1 MSQIV
6 KKRKKGRP
14 SKADLAKR
22 AVETAAEIETRRSI
36 RRRNVRYNIDFDDY
50 EDFDFDDDDDEEV
63 ERRREKK
70 LKLVLKLNNT
80 KPERKQRS
88 NARVNHAPPE
98 SAVSGSSSE
107 YYEEGN
113 KPFKK
118 RKIDGC
124 DEVNNLVHD
133 NDDEGND
140 GEDEIDD
147 DDDEQ
152 ERGQKGDS
160 KAVNSAPET
169 PSDQPSGVPLP
180 DKKVLEL
187 ILDKLQKKD
196 TYGVY
201 AEPVDPEE
209 LPDYHDVIEHP
220 MDFSTVRKKL
230 SNGSYS
236 TLEQFESDVF
246 LICSNAMQYNAPE
259 TIYHKQARSIQE
271 LATKKF
277 QRLRI
282 EYERSEKELK
292 SEQKMRSSSIF
303 KKPVKKPISHVIQ
316 EPVGSDFSSGAT
328 LATAGD
334 VQTSSNAFQASTV
347 EKTSVTDGLVDNGSS
362 QVDNNVEKAED
373 PQFGKNFLPKLGR
386 KLSVVE
392 ENRRAT
398 YNLSCQP
405 LVQSES
411 IFTTFDSEAKQL
423 VAVGLQAEYF
433 YARSLVRFAATLG
446 PTAWKVAS
454 KRIEQVLPVG
464 FKFGRGWVG
473 EYEPLPTPILV
484 FENRS
489 QGHLAFG
496 TKLPFAADSRKDDS
510 IPKLPVVAKELSPK
524 EHAISR
530 HTLEGKPHF
539 LGFPVMKSA
548 NTPSSSPRQQNP
560 SSRNFVV
567 SENKVTKEVELNGLP
582 PANTNMGH
590 LLKEMKPPK
599 DSVMNYS
606 RPMDLNS
613 RSSSFV
619 QPVPFKQ
626 PSSNGV
632 VVGGLPNGK
641 PVSISSGNNRSI
653 SSDNVPNQS
662 TQAPP
667 HFSQVQEQSLTEPV
681 QLMRIL
687 AEQSQKQQKFVNHSM
702 TENSPA
708 IPLIPS
714 SRGNDSNN
722 AAAAAARA
730 WMSIGAGGFRPP
742 NESSNPQR
750 NQISADSL
758 YNPARELHPQMT
770 RFWSEFPLAG
780 GVTFQKNSFPF
791 QALVPHPVQMGNEAQ
806 FQARPMVFPQ
816 LTTADLSRFQV
827 QSAWQVQSPHAQTP
841 RQKQENLPPDLNIS
855 FQSPGSPVRQSSN
868 VMVDSQQPDLALQL

>member
-1 MSQIV
+1 MGQIV
-6 KKRKKGRP
+6 KRKKKGRP

-22 AVETAAEIETRRSI
+22 AVESAEQIETRRSL

-50 EDFDFDDDDDEEV
+50 EDFGFDDDDDEEV

-80 KPERKQRS
+80 KPESKQRS
-88 NARVNHAPPE
+88 KGRDNHAPSE
-98 SAVSGSSSE
+98 SAVSG
-107 YYEEGN
+107 
-113 KPFKK
+113 
-118 RKIDGC
+118 
-124 DEVNNLVHD
+124 
-133 NDDEGND
+133 
-140 GEDEIDD
+140 
-147 DDDEQ
+147 
-152 ERGQKGDS
+152 
-160 KAVNSAPET
+160 T

-187 ILDKLQKKD
+187 LLDKLQKKD

-230 SNGSYS
+230 SNGSYF
-236 TLEQFESDVF
+236 TLEQFEVGYPLFDSDLSVGILPVCQSDVF
-246 LICSNAMQYNAPE
+246 LICTNAMQYNAPE

-303 KKPVKKPISHVIQ
+303 KKPVKKPISRVIQ

-334 VQTSSNAFQASTV
+334 VQTGSNAFQASNV
-347 EKTSVTDGLVDNGSS
+347 EKTSVTDGLVENSSS
-362 QVDNNVEKAED
+362 QVDNSVEKAED
-373 PQFGKNFLPKLGR
+373 SQLGKNFLPKLGR

-398 YNLSCQP
+398 YDLSSQP
-405 LVQSES
+405 QVQSES
-411 IFTTFDSEAKQL
+411 IFSTFDSEAKQL
-423 VAVGLQAEYF
+423 VAVGLQAEYS
-433 YARSLVRFAATLG
+433 YARSLARFAATLG
-446 PTAWKVAS
+446 PAAWKVAS

-489 QGHLAFG
+489 HGHLALG
-496 TKLPFAADSRKDDS
+496 TKLPFAADSRKDDN
-510 IPKLPVVAKELSPK
+510 IPKLTAIAKELSPK
-524 EHAISR
+524 EHPISR

-539 LGFPVMKSA
+539 FGFPVMKPA
-548 NTPSSSPRQQNP
+548 NIAALSPRQQEP

-567 SENKVTKEVELNGLP
+567 SENKVTKEVELNGPP
-582 PANTNMGH
+582 PANANMGH

-599 DSVMNYS
+599 DSVMNS
-606 RPMDLNS
+606 SSPMDLNS
-613 RSSSFV
+613 RSSSFA

-641 PVSISSGNNRSI
+641 PVSISSGQNRPI
-653 SSDNVPNQS
+653 SSPSDNVPNQS

-667 HFSQVQEQSLTEPV
+667 HFYQVHEQSLTDPV
-681 QLMRIL
+681 QLMRML
-687 AEQSQKQQKFVNHSM
+687 AEQSQKQQKSLNHSVS
-702 TENSPA
+702 ENSPA
-708 IPLIPS
+708 IPLVSS

-722 AAAAAARA
+722 AAAVAARA

-742 NESSNPQR
+742 NESSSPQR

-770 RFWSEFPLAG
+770 RFRSEIPVVG
-780 GVTFQKNSFPF
+780 GATFQNSYPF
-791 QALVPHPVQMGNEAQ
+791 QAFVPHPVRLGNEAQ
-806 FQARPMVFPQ
+806 FQARPVVFPQ
-816 LTTADLSRFQV
+816 LMTTDISRFQV
-827 QSAWQVQSPHAQTP
+827 QSPWQVQSPRAHTP

-855 FQSPGSPVRQSSN
+855 FQASGSPVRQSSN